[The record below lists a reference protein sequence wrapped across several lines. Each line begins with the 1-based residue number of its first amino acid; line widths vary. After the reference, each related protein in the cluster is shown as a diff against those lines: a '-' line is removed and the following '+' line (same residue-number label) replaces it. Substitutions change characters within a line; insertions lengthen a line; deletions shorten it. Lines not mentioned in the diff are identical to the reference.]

1 MCNIDFNEVYFK
13 YEAALK
19 LLQTKFEIIS
29 NELNK
34 GNDYNCIEYI
44 KSRIK
49 TKESICNK
57 LKKHN
62 YELNDENIKNIHDIA
77 GIRIICSF
85 LNDIDK
91 IEQLI
96 IEDEDIIIKRRKDYI
111 SNPKKS
117 GYSSLHLNVE
127 VPVKLLD
134 KTEYVEVEIQIRTIA
149 MDMWASLEH
158 KLFYKNNSI
167 ISELTEESIK
177 NFSII
182 IKKIDIIMKDQITES
197 NKYNIEE
204 QNELKYLKETSVIE
218 QVPMLKYELARKI
231 IKEKIENINY
241 ELSITNGISP
251 IEHIKTRIK
260 EPNNIVK
267 KLKKLNYD
275 ITIDNMKNHIHDLV
289 GIRIVCSFLSDLEE
303 IKSILEKDDTIEII
317 KRKNYIENPKE
328 NGYRSYHLNAL
339 VPVKMINSV
348 EKVEVEIQIR
358 TIAMDM
364 WATLEHKIC
373 YRRAGN
379 IPESTKKRLRLISNI
394 VSEIDKTIDS
404 SINDNKEIDNK
415 VVKKL
420 ELIPKKNM

>member
-1 MCNIDFNEVYFK
+1 
-13 YEAALK
+13 
-19 LLQTKFEIIS
+19 
-29 NELNK
+29 
-34 GNDYNCIEYI
+34 
-44 KSRIK
+44 
-49 TKESICNK
+49 
-57 LKKHN
+57 
-62 YELNDENIKNIHDIA
+62 
-77 GIRIICSF
+77 
-85 LNDIDK
+85 
-91 IEQLI
+91 
-96 IEDEDIIIKRRKDYI
+96 
-111 SNPKKS
+111 
-117 GYSSLHLNVE
+117 
-127 VPVKLLD
+127 
-134 KTEYVEVEIQIRTIA
+134 
-149 MDMWASLEH
+149 
-158 KLFYKNNSI
+158 
-167 ISELTEESIK
+167 
-177 NFSII
+177 
-182 IKKIDIIMKDQITES
+182 
-197 NKYNIEE
+197 
-204 QNELKYLKETSVIE
+204 
-218 QVPMLKYELARKI
+218 
-231 IKEKIENINY
+231 
-241 ELSITNGISP
+241 
-251 IEHIKTRIK
+251 
-260 EPNNIVK
+260 
-267 KLKKLNYD
+267 
-275 ITIDNMKNHIHDLV
+275 MKNHIHDLV